1 MSAPPVRSELRFRG
15 VDTAMST
22 VALISLPDEFN
33 AASYFVDRHIREGR
47 DDKVAIECGDT
58 RVTYRQLFERVNQ
71 VGNGLTKLGV
81 RIEERVL
88 LLLLDTPEFAA
99 SFFGAIKIGAVPV
112 PVNTLLKPTDYEYLL
127 NNSRARVAIVDD
139 SLFSSIQA
147 IPLNRLRYLETIVLV
162 GGHSR
167 SNSLSFT
174 DLTQKSSAVLEPQTT
189 SKDDAAFWL
198 YSSGSTG
205 QPKAC
210 VHLQH
215 DMVVSTERYAKAILK
230 ITENDRFFS
239 VAKLFFAYGLGN
251 GLYFPLAVGATSILL
266 SGPPKPRSIFEII
279 EHYRPTLFFSVPSNY
294 VKLLACPIPGGRNY
308 DLSSVRHA
316 ISAGEALPAAVFH
329 RFKERFGVEILDAIG
344 STEVL
349 HMMISNIPGAVRPG
363 SSGKIIPGFE
373 ARIVDDDN
381 QPVAQGETGNLLV
394 KADSTCASYWNQHEK
409 TKDTIEGHWIRTGDK
424 YYQDEAGYYWYAG
437 RTDDM
442 VKVSGVWVSPIE
454 IERVLSEHPAVQEAA
469 VVFHRDGDELIKLV
483 ACIVPREGTTGSPE
497 FASEL
502 QTFVLSRLPVFKRPH
517 GIEFFTELPKTATGK
532 VQRFKLRAWMND
544 WLPKPSV

>member
-1 MSAPPVRSELRFRG
+1 MSAAAP
-15 VDTAMST
+15 
-22 VALISLPDEFN
+22 ISLPDEFN
-33 AASYFVDRHIREGR
+33 AASYFVDRHITEGR
-47 DDKVAIECGDT
+47 DNKVAIECGDT
-58 RVTYRQLFERVNQ
+58 QVTYRQLFECVNQ
-71 VGNGLTKLGV
+71 VGNGLRKLGV
-81 RIEERVL
+81 RLEERVL

-112 PVNTLLKPTDYEYLL
+112 PVNPLLKPSDYEYLL

-139 SLFSSIQA
+139 LLFSSIQA

-167 SNSLSFT
+167 SSSLSFR
-174 DLTQKSSAVLEPQTT
+174 DLTQNSSPALEPQLT

-230 ITENDRFFS
+230 ITDMDRCFS

-266 SGPPKPRSIFEII
+266 PGAPKPHSVFEII
-279 EHYRPTLFFSVPSNY
+279 QRHRPTLFFSVPSNY
-294 VKLLACPIPGGRNY
+294 VKLLAYPAPDGREY

-329 RFKERFGVEILDAIG
+329 RFKERFGLEILDAIG
-344 STEVL
+344 STEAL

-373 ARIVDDDN
+373 ARIVDDNN
-381 QPVAQGETGNLLV
+381 QRVAQGEIGNLLV
-394 KADSTCASYWNQHEK
+394 KADSTCACYWNQHEK

-424 YYQDEAGYYWYAG
+424 YYQDEGGYFWYAG

-442 VKVSGVWVSPIE
+442 LKVSGVWVSPIE

-469 VVFHRDGDELIKLV
+469 VVFHKDADELIKPV
-483 ACIVPREGTTGSPE
+483 ACIVPRDGTTGSPE
-497 FASEL
+497 LASEL
-502 QTFVLSRLPVFKRPH
+502 QSFVLSRLPVFKRLH

-532 VQRFKLRAWMND
+532 VQRFKLRAWMNECF
-544 WLPKPSV
+544 PKRLEY